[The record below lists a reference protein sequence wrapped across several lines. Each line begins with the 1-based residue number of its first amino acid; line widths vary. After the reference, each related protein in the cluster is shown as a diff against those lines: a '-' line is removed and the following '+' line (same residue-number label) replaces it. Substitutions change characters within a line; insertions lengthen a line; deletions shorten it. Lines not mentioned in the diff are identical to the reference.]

1 MTALDIVTAY
11 SVIPGREDVA
21 LFLGE
26 AMRGEGWQD
35 NKLSLKRQTLNE
47 KLKHSERRQ
56 ADRMAIQRILNLDG
70 QWWGQNDDD
79 LSEEPS
85 EDEKDIEDVEFY
97 VCNISS
103 LLSRRAYANSSR
115 HHHWIILPCSSS
127 LLRPSLVCSI
137 P

>member
-35 NKLSLKRQTLNE
+35 NKLSLKRHTLNE

-56 ADRMAIQRILNLDG
+56 ADRLAIQRILDLDG

-79 LSEEPS
+79 SSEEPS
-85 EDEKDIEDVEFY
+85 EEEKDIEDVEFY

-103 LLSRRAYANSSR
+103 FLLVELMRTHLDTTIGLFFHARLLSC
-115 HHHWIILPCSSS
+115 LP
-127 LLRPSLVCSI
+127 PSVV
-137 P
+137 

>member
-35 NKLSLKRQTLNE
+35 NKLSLKRQTMNE
-47 KLKHSERRQ
+47 KLKHSEQRQ
-56 ADRMAIQRILNLDG
+56 AERLAIQRILDLDG

-79 LSEEPS
+79 SPEEPS
-85 EDEKDIEDVEFY
+85 ENEKDIEDVEYY
-97 VCNISS
+97 VCIMSS
-103 LLSRRAYANSSR
+103 LLTR
-115 HHHWIILPCSSS
+115 
-127 LLRPSLVCSI
+127 
-137 P
+137 

>member
-35 NKLSLKRQTLNE
+35 NKLSLKRQTMND
-47 KLKHSERRQ
+47 KLKHFERRQ
-56 ADRMAIQRILNLDG
+56 AERLAIQRILDLNG

-79 LSEEPS
+79 SPEEPS
-85 EDEKDIEDVEFY
+85 ENEKDIEDVEFY
-97 VCNISS
+97 VCIISS
-103 LLSRRAYANSSR
+103 FLTRKAHANSSR

-127 LLRPSLVCSI
+127 LLPPSLGCSI